1 MKAVS
6 KLACC
11 RACAGGLRGL
21 DFLKARLPCCY
32 GYAPPRALFAQE
44 AAARAEIKSLMQY
57 AQQHHV
63 PPLSPSRA
71 SCGHFSGA
79 AGGWK
84 MCREDKRYAMRGRL
98 LVRAPLQPTVIALD
112 RFGRQERRQLH
123 C

>member
-1 MKAVS
+1 M
-6 KLACC
+6 L
-11 RACAGGLRGL
+11 LRV
-21 DFLKARLPCCY
+21 RT
-32 GYAPPRALFAQE
+32 PRALFAQE
-44 AAARAEIKSLMQY
+44 AAARAEIESLMQY

-112 RFGRQERRQLH
+112 RFRRQNCGGSSGSSSNDTLKSVDGLI
-123 C
+123 